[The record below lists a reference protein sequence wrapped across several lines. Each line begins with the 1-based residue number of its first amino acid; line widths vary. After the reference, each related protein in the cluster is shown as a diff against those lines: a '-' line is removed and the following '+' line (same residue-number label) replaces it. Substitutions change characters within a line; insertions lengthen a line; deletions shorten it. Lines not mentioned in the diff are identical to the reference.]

1 MKKVLNWLVNHLV
14 LVVGIALLVGAL
26 GVAGGKMLKSQAD
39 YGAYEDKYDVNDLE
53 VRSMYDAAP
62 KNIEIIDKFVTFK
75 ADGSIKSNK
84 SGRKNSLN
92 VTPDQFTVTTSQE
105 SYINEEGYLDLTAS
119 GGKVELS
126 LTLEEKSF
134 VDIAFVVSSQN
145 IYTENEEEK
154 YGVKELISN
163 VNFIINGQT
172 MDDSAVDL
180 VNSTSSSPEWHNL
193 VMAGFALPAGDVKV
207 TIQSINGKNALMPNI
222 KNIAFFSSQPLTLVQ
237 KA

>member
-26 GVAGGKMLKSQAD
+26 GVAGGNMLKSQAD